1 MAAMTLHHIAAID
14 LGASSG
20 RVMLATFSRQSGGEP
35 ATLSLTEIHR
45 FPNCLRTV
53 EDHQIWD
60 LNTLEQHI
68 LTGLHQIEDAGILL
82 DSIGVDTW
90 GVDFVLLDQYGK
102 RVGLPIAYRDK
113 RTDGVMESTCH
124 ALSRETIYRTTG
136 IQFLPFNTLY
146 QLKAL
151 TTQQPE
157 LIRQV
162 AHLLLMPDYLH
173 YRLTG
178 ALNWEQTNASTT
190 QMVNLHTGDWDDALL
205 EHLGIPRHW
214 LRKPSQPGKH
224 LGDWITPKGHRVPV
238 TSVATHDTA
247 SAVVAAPMS
256 GITSAYLSSGTWS
269 LMGIESSKAFT
280 HTRALQANFTNEGGI
295 NGSYRVLKNI
305 MGLWLLQRVSSELE
319 VKDLPALIAAA
330 AELPPFVSLINPN
343 DPRFIHPTSMV
354 NTIRDACRE
363 QGEPVPQSPAELARC
378 IFDSLAMLYRQ
389 TALQLAELQGAPLDE
404 IHIVGGGSLNTF
416 LNQLCA
422 NTCQIPV
429 TAGPVE
435 ASTLGNIGCQLMAL
449 NLVENVTLYR
459 QILAANFPLQRYTP
473 QPQPNL
479 ALHWHRFLA
488 LSNANEELAV

>member
-1 MAAMTLHHIAAID
+1 
-14 LGASSG
+14 
-20 RVMLATFSRQSGGEP
+20 
-35 ATLSLTEIHR
+35 
-45 FPNCLRTV
+45 
-53 EDHQIWD
+53 
-60 LNTLEQHI
+60 
-68 LTGLHQIEDAGILL
+68 
-82 DSIGVDTW
+82 
-90 GVDFVLLDQYGK
+90 
-102 RVGLPIAYRDK
+102 
-113 RTDGVMESTCH
+113 
-124 ALSRETIYRTTG
+124 
-136 IQFLPFNTLY
+136 
-146 QLKAL
+146 
-151 TTQQPE
+151 
-157 LIRQV
+157 
-162 AHLLLMPDYLH
+162 
-173 YRLTG
+173 
-178 ALNWEQTNASTT
+178 
-190 QMVNLHTGDWDDALL
+190 
-205 EHLGIPRHW
+205 
-214 LRKPSQPGKH
+214 
-224 LGDWITPKGHRVPV
+224 
-238 TSVATHDTA
+238 
-247 SAVVAAPMS
+247 
-256 GITSAYLSSGTWS
+256 
-269 LMGIESSKAFT
+269 
-280 HTRALQANFTNEGGI
+280 
-295 NGSYRVLKNI
+295 